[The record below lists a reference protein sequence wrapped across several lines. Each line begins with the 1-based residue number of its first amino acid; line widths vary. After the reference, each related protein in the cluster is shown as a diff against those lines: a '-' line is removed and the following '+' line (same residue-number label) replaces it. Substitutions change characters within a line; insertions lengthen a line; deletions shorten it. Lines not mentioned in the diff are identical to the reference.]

1 MTTAAATRP
10 QIARRLF
17 TVAEY
22 LAMGEAGIL
31 HEDERVELLAGEII
45 QMAAIGNRHLFCTDA
60 LTMLFAPALVGR
72 AIVRVQGSIQL
83 DEYGMPEPDIVLLRL
98 RPDYYDETATPAD
111 VLLLIEVADSSAGI
125 RLWPEVIVL
134 CRCRHPGI
142 LDSQSAH
149 RRSRGPY
156 RSGGNRVHHRPHDS
170 RGWRHYLTGIS
181 RRDPATARVYA
192 PGDAV
197 AAAVKTCLAPPSAVG
212 IQSALTREQRSER
225 ALGA

>member
-45 QMAAIGNRHLFCTDA
+45 EMAAIGNRHLFCTDA

-83 DEYGMPEPDIVLLRL
+83 DEYGMPEPDIVLLRH
-98 RPDYYDETATPAD
+98 RPDYYAETATPAD
-111 VLLLIEVADSSAGI
+111 VLLLIEVADSSLEYDYGPRSEFYAAAGI
-125 RLWPEVIVL
+125 PEFWIANLRTGEVEARTDPVGTEYTTVRTIPV
-134 CRCRHPGI
+134 
-142 LDSQSAH
+142 
-149 RRSRGPY
+149 
-156 RSGGNRVHHRPHDS
+156 GGAITPQAFPDVTLELREFMP
-170 RGWRHYLTGIS
+170 
-181 RRDPATARVYA
+181 PAT
-192 PGDAV
+192 
-197 AAAVKTCLAPPSAVG
+197 
-212 IQSALTREQRSER
+212 Q
-225 ALGA
+225 